1 MPPLRP
7 FVKCIWFRAI
17 AGADPHND
25 RRILPDGRM
34 DLVWI
39 PGLGVLVAGPQSRYA
54 ERPDRFPLLAVGA
67 RFHPGGAPSLL
78 GLPASDFVDGHVRLE
93 TIDQRLADRLDARL
107 EGARDHREAFAAFD
121 AELLRRLDGF
131 VPADA
136 AIQAGVRLLDTGSL
150 TVAGLAAQLSV
161 SERQLRRRFA
171 ERVGVRP
178 EDAPAD
184 FPLPAVGGRSQVRE
198 TRARRR
204 GGRRRLRR
212 SGAPFARVGAASW
225 TQPPGACRLD
235 RPPVTVKPRR
245 ERSATRPRGRS
256 ARRRPPARRPR
267 EAPRW
272 RSPRGGR
279 SGHRRGAATPRR

>member
-1 MPPLRP
+1 MVDAAHLPVLNVSDVFDGRRDPPIASWSYFRVAAPVPPLRP
-7 FVKCIWFRAI
+7 FVECFWIRAI

-39 PGLGVLVAGPQSRYA
+39 SGLSVLVAGPQSRYT

-67 RFHPGGAPSLL
+67 HFHPGGAPSLL

-131 VPADA
+131 VPANA
-136 AIQAGVRLLDTGSL
+136 AVQAGVRLLDNGSL
-150 TVAGLAAQLSV
+150 TVAGLAAQLYI

-171 ERVGVRP
+171 ERVGYGPKTLQRI
-178 EDAPAD
+178 
-184 FPLPAVGGRSQVRE
+184 FRFQ
-198 TRARRR
+198 
-204 GGRRRLRR
+204 RLVAEVR
-212 SGAPFARVGAASW
+212 SGRLELAAAAAAAGYAHQAHLSRESV
-225 TQPPGACRLD
+225 RLAGL
-235 RPPVTVKPRR
+235 
-245 ERSATRPRGRS
+245 S
-256 ARRRPPARRPR
+256 PR
-267 EAPRW
+267 ELAGWIGPR
-272 RSPRGGR
+272 
-279 SGHRRGAATPRR
+279 